1 MRDTLDVLKTRRSC
15 RKYEDRQVPDEIV
28 EKIVEAGTYAATGM
42 GRQSPVILVV
52 KDRKIRIKVDNIKS
66 FSDLELEN
74 IEVKSE

>member
-42 GRQSPVILVV
+42 GRQSPV
-52 KDRKIRIKVDNIKS
+52 NW
-66 FSDLELEN
+66 
-74 IEVKSE
+74 